1 MQLLTS
7 TRQVLSVQMI
17 KIMTPKMD
25 LSIHKSTFFWSM
37 CTPMTCPKARLNDQP
52 QVARQL
58 GSVWIPVLFGGLS
71 TGIRTTNLSYLGFS
85 AWA

>member
-1 MQLLTS
+1 
-7 TRQVLSVQMI
+7 
-17 KIMTPKMD
+17 
-25 LSIHKSTFFWSM
+25 M
-37 CTPMTCPKARLNDQP
+37 CIPMTCPKARLNDQP